1 MEVVIGMAEYIDR
14 ESLKQR
20 FRLRMDWLK
29 KDIHDEYSGALFDG
43 CESDIELIDEIPADD
58 VAPVR
63 HGRWYDKGSLS
74 CRCSECGCKS
84 NRENNYCPNCG
95 CKMDLEG

>member
-43 CESDIELIDEIPADD
+43 CESDIELIDEIPAAD
-58 VAPVR
+58 VATVR
-63 HGRWYDKGSLS
+63 HGRWVHD
-74 CRCSECGCKS
+74 
-84 NRENNYCPNCG
+84 ENY
-95 CKMDLEG
+95 ES